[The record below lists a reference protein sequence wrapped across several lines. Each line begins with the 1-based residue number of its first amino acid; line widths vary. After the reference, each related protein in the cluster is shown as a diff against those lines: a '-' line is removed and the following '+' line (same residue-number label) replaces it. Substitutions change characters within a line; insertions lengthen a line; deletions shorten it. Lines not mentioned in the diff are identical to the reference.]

1 MRTDARKFPPGVR
14 LMKSGDVVLLMRTD
28 LSSVLTA
35 MAMSSVFVVS
45 NALRLRFFAQPRA

>member
-14 LMKSGDVVLLMRTD
+14 LMKSGDVVLLMRAD

-35 MAMSSVFVVS
+35 MAISSVFVVS